1 MAVLNI
7 DVAASLDDGHI
18 DGTSFYNTS
27 TQMWMGGTPTA
38 EHMWMLFTN
47 VTIAK
52 DATIDSAF
60 VNLEL
65 VNVDSPTADITATW
79 AAEDADD
86 PIPFNGYDTGTMQ
99 WVNRTSTTATVNW
112 TLEFGWAVGNKQT
125 TDLKT
130 IIQEIV
136 NRAGWV
142 SGQDIL
148 LWASSI
154 APNQEEWG
162 FDSFDQ
168 SGGVLPEL
176 VITYTEGEQT
186 SGILNGGGSMAATVT
201 KHENQTLR
209 PASTVTA
216 ASWDTAP
223 TGGQSLDG
231 YTSDES
237 DATWIE
243 DTTAV

>member
-1 MAVLNI
+1 MTLLEVS
-7 DVAASLDDGHI
+7 VVASLEDGHI
-18 DGTSFYNTS
+18 DGTAFYNTS
-27 TQMWMGGTPTA
+27 TEMWMGGTPTA
-38 EHMWMLFTN
+38 EHMWMLFKN
-47 VTIAK
+47 ITILK
-52 DATIDSAF
+52 DATIDSA
-60 VNLEL
+60 VIELNL
-65 VNVDSPTADITATW
+65 VNNGSPTADITATW

-86 PIPFNGYDTGTMQ
+86 PIPFDGYDTGTQQ
-99 WVNRTSTTATVNW
+99 WVNRTTTTATVNW
-112 TLEFGWAVGNKQT
+112 TLEFGWALGVKTT

-130 IIQEIV
+130 IIQELV
-136 NRAGWV
+136 NRAGWA
-142 SGQDIL
+142 SGQDML

-162 FDSFDQ
+162 FEAWDNA
-168 SGGVLPEL
+168 GTTPAKLIINYTTGVQ
-176 VITYTEGEQT
+176 VTGVV
-186 SGILNGGGSMAATVT
+186 NGGGSMAATVT

-223 TGGQSLDG
+223 TGGQSLSG